1 MLDRLEPVQISLRTY
16 IPRPVFE
23 EQFSSHRGFSFIE
36 SPLYVRI
43 KLLNPEITFRKD
55 LEPEKEELISAISSG
70 LVRKK
75 GVEVDCG
82 PASIKT
88 ANYAA
93 GELTEHDF
101 VKSVQNQDGQRVK
114 AELETR
120 RIRHHFFSI
129 LGTKHN
135 FVTFA
140 RLREEVQRNNQVSD
154 NADYCG
160 FLPNE
165 PYIGSGTEYSDLPNN
180 DPDFDPVQEPDNN
193 LSTEIDE
200 AGWELINAGS
210 RYSNAPTVIVDE
222 NDIYGLV
229 SQIDYWL
236 EQRGIVQIKRRNQ
249 TGRIEELGMFL
260 EKEFDNGEVVFN
272 LNGQTENHF
281 RDIFKSLA
289 MYYLRAGK
297 TVMVDC
303 DIELYAEDLPKIWD
317 RVLEGE
323 IHDMVYQPIISELGI
338 LIDIERRRIQRVVHE
353 EKNYIVMRPRIVK

>member
-1 MLDRLEPVQISLRTY
+1 VYRTEPVQPSLRTY

-23 EQFSSHRGFSFIE
+23 EKFSPGKSFSYVQR
-36 SPLYVRI
+36 PLYVKI
-43 KLLNPEITFRKD
+43 KIINPELTFKKD
-55 LEPEKEELISAISSG
+55 LEAEKEELVSVISSG
-70 LVRKK
+70 LVQRK
-75 GVEVDCG
+75 GIEIDCG
-82 PASIKT
+82 PVDLKT
-88 ANYAA
+88 NYAA
-93 GELTEHDF
+93 GELTQDDF
-101 VKSVQNQDGQRVK
+101 VKRVQSQDGQNTK

-120 RIRHHFFSI
+120 RIRHHFFS
-129 LGTKHN
+129 LFGTKHN

-140 RLREEVQRNNQVSD
+140 RLRNEVQRNNQVLDSP
-154 NADYCG
+154 DYSG

-165 PYIGSGTEYSDLPNN
+165 PYIGSEVEYPNLHYA
-180 DPDFDPVQEPDNN
+180 DPDFDPAQEPDNG

-200 AGWELINAGS
+200 AGWELINGGS

-222 NDIYGLV
+222 NDIYNLV

-236 EQRGIVQIKRRNQ
+236 DQRGIVQIKRRNQ
-249 TGRIEELGMFL
+249 TGRVEELGMFL

-323 IHDMVYQPIISELGI
+323 IHDMVYQPIVSELGI

-353 EKNYIVMRPRIVK
+353 DRNYIVMRPKQVR